1 MSFISLGEFLAIV
14 SWNIS
19 SVSFLSFLLSGTH
32 IACTLDHLTHIL
44 YTSYPLLYVFYPLA
58 SLCFILDTSFWP
70 IFHFMNFLFSC
81 ILSVLKSFYW
91 DLCFKYCFLSSKTS
105 VLFSFSSFSITFFSS
120 TNTWLK
126 FSMLWCCSCLFFFFF
141 TDFLVIFSWT
151 KHFIFKIAYRDNRRP
166 SMVSFSGGFKFVTS
180 LSWGSWIVLIHF
192 QGFVLLL
199 SRGSPLP
206 GILVMC
212 GELC

>member
-1 MSFISLGEFLAIV
+1 MSFISLGEFLAFV

-70 IFHFMNFLFSC
+70 IFHFMNFLFSW

-105 VLFSFSSFSITFFSS
+105 VLFSFSAPPSCPALLFSSLWHIYTQLRSERHKLISLKLLTKLRCVTTLRPNYNSIFSFSIHSCIP
-120 TNTWLK
+120 
-126 FSMLWCCSCLFFFFF
+126 CCSQF
-141 TDFLVIFSWT
+141 T
-151 KHFIFKIAYRDNRRP
+151 
-166 SMVSFSGGFKFVTS
+166 
-180 LSWGSWIVLIHF
+180 
-192 QGFVLLL
+192 
-199 SRGSPLP
+199 
-206 GILVMC
+206 
-212 GELC
+212 LCQQYS